1 MGLNNTVSKQK
12 RVLVAM
18 SGGVDSSV
26 SAYLLKEQ
34 GYEVI
39 GLTMCLGIKTSEGD
53 AVKCCGPEAVNDAKN
68 VSKKLGIP
76 HYVMDFSNDLEENV
90 IQNFINNYLS
100 GKTPNP
106 CIDCNR
112 YIKFGSLLEK
122 ALNMGFDFLATGHY
136 ACIVNKEKNYFLKK
150 AGDIK
155 KDQTYFLYAIKKENL
170 SRIIFPLCLHTKK
183 EVKEIAKKL
192 NLQVAGKKESQD
204 ICFISGKNY
213 KEFLTERL
221 KDNWKFDVP
230 KPGPIIDLKNN
241 VIGMHNGLAFYTI
254 GQRKGLGISY
264 SEPLYVTAINA
275 EKNQVVAGTKKDL
288 QVKTLIAGDLN
299 LFLDKLPSKNLK
311 AKIRYNHRE
320 AECSAVMKNDKCIV
334 KFSEPQE
341 AITPGQAIV
350 FYSEDIVVGGGVIEK
365 SVKEQVHTTLKK

>member
-1 MGLNNTVSKQK
+1 MDLNNSVSKQK
-12 RVLVAM
+12 KVLVAM

-34 GYEVI
+34 GYEVV
-39 GLTMCLGIKTSEGD
+39 GLTMCLGIKTSENSP
-53 AVKCCGPEAVNDAKN
+53 VKCCGPEAVHDAKN

-76 HYVMDFSNDLEENV
+76 HYVMDFSNDLEKNV
-90 IQNFINNYLS
+90 IKKFISNYLS
-100 GKTPNP
+100 GQTPNP

-136 ACIVNKEKNYFLKK
+136 ACLIKKEENYFLKK

-155 KDQTYFLYAIKKENL
+155 KDQTYFLYALKKENL
-170 SRIIFPLCLHTKK
+170 RRIIFPLCTYTKK
-183 EVKEIAKKL
+183 EVKEIAKNL
-192 NLQVAGKKESQD
+192 NLQVADKKESQD
-204 ICFISGKNY
+204 ICFITGKNY

-221 KDNWKFDVP
+221 TDNLKFNVSQ
-230 KPGPIIDLKNN
+230 PGPIVDSKNHF
-241 VIGMHNGLAFYTI
+241 IGIHDGLAFYTI

-264 SEPLYVTAINA
+264 SKPLYVTEINP
-275 EKNQVVAGTKKDL
+275 EKNQLVAGTKRDL
-288 QVKTLIAGDLN
+288 LADTLIAGDLN
-299 LFLDKLPSKNLK
+299 LFLDLLSAKNLK

-320 AECSAVMKNDKCIV
+320 AECSTVMKNDKCIV
-334 KFSEPQE
+334 KFREPQE

-350 FYSEDIVVGGGVIEK
+350 FYSGDIVIGGGVIEEIIK
-365 SVKEQVHTTLKK
+365 DN